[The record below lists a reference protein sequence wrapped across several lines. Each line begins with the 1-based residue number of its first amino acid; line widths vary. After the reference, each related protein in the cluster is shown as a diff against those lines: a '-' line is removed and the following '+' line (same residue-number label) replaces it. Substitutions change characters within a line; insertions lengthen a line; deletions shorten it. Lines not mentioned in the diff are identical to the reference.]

1 MVPVAP
7 RGDRPVFPPHLAQ
20 YIDVACHLLD
30 ARLPNSTLW
39 IEQNLR
45 GKELLVLNKADLA
58 PEQGVREWVGF
69 FRRCGYPAVPVCST
83 DGSGFMVLGRVLLEW
98 LERKSREREKLGIA
112 RTVLR
117 VAVVGLPNV
126 GKSTFINRLVGRRK
140 VRVGDV
146 PGITR
151 GHQWIRV
158 LEDVDLLDTP
168 GVIPLSAASRS
179 KQALFAV
186 LNLAPLTD
194 DLQGQ
199 AEETLFELLRDHLR
213 GGVLRRY
220 QLDQFPDTPYDLYWQ
235 VAEKL
240 SLRLRGGKLNLLKA
254 FHTVRRDLNHGRLGR
269 LMIEK
274 PPPDCGGIYS
284 PLFEDRSQD
293 RDQG

>member
-1 MVPVAP
+1 MATA
-7 RGDRPVFPPHLAQ
+7 DQRPIFPPHLAQ
-20 YIDVACHLLD
+20 HIDVACLLID

-39 IEQNLR
+39 IEQSLR

-58 PEQGVREWVGF
+58 PEEGVGEWVAF
-69 FRRCGYPAVPVCST
+69 FRRYGYPAVPVCSA

-151 GHQWIRV
+151 GHQWVRV
-158 LEDVDLLDTP
+158 LEDVELLDTP
-168 GVIPLSAASRS
+168 GVIPLGSARKE

-194 DLQGQ
+194 ELQGQ
-199 AEETLFELLRDHLR
+199 AEETLYGLVRDHLR
-213 GGVLRRY
+213 EGALKRY
-220 QLDQFPDTPYDLYWQ
+220 KLEEFPDTPYDLYRQ

-240 SLRLRGGKLNLLKA
+240 SLRLRGGRLNLLKA
-254 FHTVRRDLNHGRLGR
+254 FHAVRRDLNHGRLGR

-274 PPPDCGGIYS
+274 PPPDLGGIYS
-284 PLFEDRSQD
+284 PLFEDRSQ
-293 RDQG
+293 G